1 MGIIAYNEI
10 DGDLSKDI
18 EVIKN
23 EVDTS
28 TPGIYKVKYRVINS
42 LSVISY
48 KDRYISIYNIITNNS
63 QKNT

>member
-48 KDRYISIYNIITNNS
+48 KDKYISIYNIITNNS